1 MLIYTSVQVSWL
13 LLLQL
18 CVYLIVI
25 VILFFV
31 MVAFKWLCIS
41 GHCTPAIVFWGQLIF
56 LSPSPLL
63 FLRDI
68 LCIVSRYTAR
78 AWSIQPASFL
88 VVASCI
94 KIKDIFVTGLAT
106 SFIRSP
112 LKSK

>member
-41 GHCTPAIVFWGQLIF
+41 GHCTPAIVFLGQLIF

-63 FLRDI
+63 FLRGI
-68 LCIVSRYTAR
+68 LCIVSQYTAR
-78 AWSIQPASFL
+78 AWSIQPASFP

-106 SFIRSP
+106 SFLRLP